1 MAEEETI
8 VQEEVVA
15 DLEEQVLEEARRKQG
30 IDVSA
35 WHPKTGMGKLAKEG
49 KSSSEIGTI
58 LRDTY
63 GVPDI
68 MTLCKKTVS
77 DILKEKNIAPEL
89 PDDLMA
95 LIRKSVSIRKHM
107 EANRKDQTAKR
118 GLMLT
123 ESLIKRLTKYY
134 KRTGKVA
141 SEWKFDPEMAGFF
154 TK

>member
-1 MAEEETI
+1 MARMHSRKRGKSGSKKPLKKT
-8 VQEEVVA
+8 VPVWLTYKANEVELLIA
-15 DLEEQVLEEARRKQG
+15 
-30 IDVSA
+30 
-35 WHPKTGMGKLAKEG
+35 KLAKEG

-134 KRTGKVA
+134 KRTGKVV
-141 SEWKFDPEMAGFF
+141 SGWKFDPEHAGFF

>member
-1 MAEEETI
+1 MARMHSRKRGKSGSKKPLKKT
-8 VQEEVVA
+8 VPVWLTYKANEVELLIA
-15 DLEEQVLEEARRKQG
+15 
-30 IDVSA
+30 
-35 WHPKTGMGKLAKEG
+35 KLAKEG

-134 KRTGKVA
+134 KRTGKVV
-141 SEWKFDPEMAGFF
+141 SGWKFDPEHAGFF
-154 TK
+154 AK

>member
-1 MAEEETI
+1 MHSRKRGKSGSKKPVKKTVPVWLTYKAN
-8 VQEEVVA
+8 EVELLIA
-15 DLEEQVLEEARRKQG
+15 
-30 IDVSA
+30 
-35 WHPKTGMGKLAKEG
+35 KLAKEG
-49 KSSSEIGTI
+49 KSSSEMGTI

-141 SEWKFDPEMAGFF
+141 SGWKFDPEHAGFF
-154 TK
+154 AK

>member
-1 MAEEETI
+1 MARMHSGKHGKSGSKKPLKKT
-8 VQEEVVA
+8 VPVWLTYKANEVELLIA
-15 DLEEQVLEEARRKQG
+15 
-30 IDVSA
+30 
-35 WHPKTGMGKLAKEG
+35 KLAKEG

-95 LIRKSVSIRKHM
+95 LIRKSVAIRKHM

-141 SEWKFDPEMAGFF
+141 SGWKFNPEHAGFF

>member
-1 MAEEETI
+1 MARMHSRKRGKSGSKKPLKKT
-8 VQEEVVA
+8 VPVWLTYKANEVELLIA
-15 DLEEQVLEEARRKQG
+15 
-30 IDVSA
+30 
-35 WHPKTGMGKLAKEG
+35 KLAKVG

-141 SEWKFDPEMAGFF
+141 SGWKFDPEHAGFF